1 MSNKCPCFIA
11 KIAYETHIT
20 ALCHAQAVICTY
32 CDRGQ
37 IYCSKACSQAARI
50 KSCREAETRYQ
61 LTTGGKHKHAAR
73 QKRYRMRQKEKVTD
87 HSSVITAHHG
97 LLDSVKNKTL
107 EVAMTHI
114 SMKKNCCVCNK
125 SVSHWLRTGFLRY
138 YTSKSSIDL
147 SYLRPP

>member
-1 MSNKCPCFIA
+1 MKHTSRLYSC
-11 KIAYETHIT
+11 

-37 IYCSKACSQAARI
+37 IYCSKTCAKSARL

-61 LTTGGKHKHAAR
+61 LTPGGKRKHAAR

-87 HSSVITAHHG
+87 HSSTITTHRG
-97 LLDSVKNKTL
+97 LLEEVKNKTA
-107 EVAMTHI
+107 EVDVTHI
-114 SMKKNCCVCNK
+114 STQKRCCVCKK
-125 SVSHWLRTGFLRY
+125 SASHWLRTSFLRY
-138 YTSKSSIDL
+138 YSTKSSMNL